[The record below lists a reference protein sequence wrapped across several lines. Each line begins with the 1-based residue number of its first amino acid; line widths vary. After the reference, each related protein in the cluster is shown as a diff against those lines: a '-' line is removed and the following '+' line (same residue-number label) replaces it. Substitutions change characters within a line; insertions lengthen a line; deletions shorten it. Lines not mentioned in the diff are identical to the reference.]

1 MLYLNNLGSSELG
14 PPDRKGKNLTV
25 WVNGCARN
33 CKGCISAEANR
44 MLPPIIMSHYLLSL
58 IFKEGKYHGL
68 ILSGGEP
75 FLQAGELAC
84 TIEEISLVTGKK
96 PPVIC
101 YTGNTLEEIRERQ
114 DPEELQL
121 LSHIDLLIDGE
132 YIEELDRQE
141 RYRGST
147 NQRLIFLTDG
157 FRPEDFPPMKRSISI
172 KLHGDGHLTMTGI
185 PSRGQA
191 ETWNKIKK
199 EW

>member
-101 YTGNTLEEIRERQ
+101 YTGNTLEEIRE
-114 DPEELQL
+114 
-121 LSHIDLLIDGE
+121 
-132 YIEELDRQE
+132 
-141 RYRGST
+141 
-147 NQRLIFLTDG
+147 
-157 FRPEDFPPMKRSISI
+157 
-172 KLHGDGHLTMTGI
+172 
-185 PSRGQA
+185 
-191 ETWNKIKK
+191 
-199 EW
+199 